1 MRIVHLTNT
10 VVEKAPKKTA
20 KELRHERCVLELANQ
35 RIKDRA
41 DAIKFFALLDQKVS

>member
-20 KELRHERCVLELANQ
+20 KQIRDVRITLMLANQ

-41 DAIKFFALLDQKVS
+41 DAEKFFKLLDTRK